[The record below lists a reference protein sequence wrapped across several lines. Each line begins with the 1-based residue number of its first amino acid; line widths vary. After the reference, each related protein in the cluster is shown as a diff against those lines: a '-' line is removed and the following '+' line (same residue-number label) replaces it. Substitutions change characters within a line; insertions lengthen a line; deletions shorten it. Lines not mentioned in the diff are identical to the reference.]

1 MKNNAPYF
9 NSPSMPSFRM
19 FDDEDDLGKYVE
31 DPKLRHPVGPVS
43 GTACTS
49 DDNLQREARVLPSKA
64 TTTHQNVQL
73 NVSFVFSRFFCLKSI
88 CWCSVID
95 YLIEQKKSFL

>member
-19 FDDEDDLGKYVE
+19 FDDEDDLGNYVE
-31 DPKLRHPVGPVS
+31 DPKLRRPVGPVS

-64 TTTHQNVQL
+64 ATTHQNVQL
-73 NVSFVFSRFFCLKSI
+73 NVSFVFSGFFLFEVNMLVLCH
-88 CWCSVID
+88 
-95 YLIEQKKSFL
+95 

>member
-19 FDDEDDLGKYVE
+19 FDDEDDLGNYVE
-31 DPKLRHPVGPVS
+31 DLKLRRPIGPVS
-43 GTACTS
+43 STACTS

-64 TTTHQNVQL
+64 ATTHQNVQL
-73 NVSFVFSRFFCLKSI
+73 NVSFVFSGVFF
-88 CWCSVID
+88 V
-95 YLIEQKKSFL
+95 

>member
-19 FDDEDDLGKYVE
+19 FDDEDDLGNYVE
-31 DPKLRHPVGPVS
+31 DPKPRHSIGLVS

-64 TTTHQNVQL
+64 ATTHQNVQL
-73 NVSFVFSRFFCLKSI
+73 NVSFVFSGFFLFEVNMLVLCH
-88 CWCSVID
+88 
-95 YLIEQKKSFL
+95 